1 MGTAR
6 VEMEFPSLGGN
17 FFGSLVVAD
26 RIDGFWFQNGQDH
39 PLALERGEAAI
50 TDPPPHASLDE
61 RLAALHREIG

>member
-1 MGTAR
+1 
-6 VEMEFPSLGGN
+6 MEFPSLGGN